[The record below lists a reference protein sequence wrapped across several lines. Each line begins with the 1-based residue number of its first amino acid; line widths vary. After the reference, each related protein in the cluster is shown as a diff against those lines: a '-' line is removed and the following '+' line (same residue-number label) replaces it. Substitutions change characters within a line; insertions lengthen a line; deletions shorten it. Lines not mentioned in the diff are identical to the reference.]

1 MAKKVRDAMTPEPG
15 VADPSLS
22 LAEAAQLMKSE
33 DIGSLPIVQEGQ
45 LVAVLTDRD
54 IVVRAVAESA
64 DLSATKVG
72 DIASRKPV
80 TIEPDED
87 LDEALAR
94 MARAQVRRL
103 PVVEGGR
110 LVGVLAQADIAQEAK
125 SKQAESLS
133 RRSRNRPA
141 RPHRRIRAPARE

>member
-1 MAKKVRDAMTPEPG
+1 MAKKVRDAMTPEPR

-22 LAEAAQLMKSE
+22 LAEAAKLMRSE

-45 LVAVLTDRD
+45 LLAVLTDRD

-87 LDEALAR
+87 LDEALAQ

-125 SKQAESLS
+125 SKQAGELVEEISKPTGP
-133 RRSRNRPA
+133 PA
-141 RPHRRIRAPARE
+141 

>member
-1 MAKKVRDAMTPEPG
+1 MAKKVRDAMTPEPR

-22 LAEAAQLMKSE
+22 LAEAAQLMRSE

-64 DLSATKVG
+64 DLSATNVG

-87 LDEALAR
+87 LDEALAL

-125 SKQAESLS
+125 SKQAGELVEEISKPTGP
-133 RRSRNRPA
+133 PA
-141 RPHRRIRAPARE
+141 

>member
-1 MAKKVRDAMTPEPG
+1 MAKKVRDAMTPEPR

-22 LAEAAQLMKSE
+22 LAEAARLMKSE
-33 DIGSLPIVQEGQ
+33 DIGSLPVVQEGE

-54 IVVRAVAESA
+54 IVIRAVAESA
-64 DLSATKVG
+64 DPSVTMVG
-72 DIASRKPV
+72 DIASRRPV

-87 LDEALAR
+87 LDEALAQ

-110 LVGVLAQADIAQEAK
+110 LVGVLSQADIAQEAK
-125 SKQAESLS
+125 SKQAGELVEEISKPTG
-133 RRSRNRPA
+133 PA
-141 RPHRRIRAPARE
+141 A

>member
-1 MAKKVRDAMTPEPG
+1 MAKKVRDAMTPEPR

-22 LAEAAQLMKSE
+22 LAEAARVMKSE
-33 DIGSLPIVQEGQ
+33 DIGSLPVLQEGE

-54 IVVRAVAESA
+54 IVIRAVAESA
-64 DLSATKVG
+64 DPSATMVG
-72 DIASRKPV
+72 DIASRRPV

-87 LDEALAR
+87 LDEALAQ

-125 SKQAESLS
+125 AKQAGELVEEISKPTG
-133 RRSRNRPA
+133 PA
-141 RPHRRIRAPARE
+141 A

>member
-1 MAKKVRDAMTPEPG
+1 MAKKVRDAMTPELR

-22 LAEAAQLMKSE
+22 LAEAAKLMRSE

-87 LDEALAR
+87 LDEALAQ
-94 MARAQVRRL
+94 MAPAQVRRL

-125 SKQAESLS
+125 SKQAGELVEEISKPTGP
-133 RRSRNRPA
+133 PA
-141 RPHRRIRAPARE
+141 

>member
-1 MAKKVRDAMTPEPG
+1 MAKKVRDAMTPEPR

-33 DIGSLPIVQEGQ
+33 DIGSLPVVQEGQ

-64 DLSATKVG
+64 DPSATKVG

-87 LDEALAR
+87 LDEALAQ
-94 MARAQVRRL
+94 MAR
-103 PVVEGGR
+103 
-110 LVGVLAQADIAQEAK
+110 AQADIAQEAK
-125 SKQAESLS
+125 SKQAGELVEEISKS
-133 RRSRNRPA
+133 SGPA
-141 RPHRRIRAPARE
+141 A

>member
-1 MAKKVRDAMTPEPG
+1 
-15 VADPSLS
+15 
-22 LAEAAQLMKSE
+22 
-33 DIGSLPIVQEGQ
+33 
-45 LVAVLTDRD
+45 VAVLTDRD

-64 DLSATKVG
+64 DPSATMVG
-72 DIASRKPV
+72 DIASRRPV

-87 LDEALAR
+87 LDEALAQ

-125 SKQAESLS
+125 SKQAGELVGEIS
-133 RRSRNRPA
+133 RPTGPPA
-141 RPHRRIRAPARE
+141 

>member
-1 MAKKVRDAMTPEPG
+1 MAKKVRDAMTPEPR

-87 LDEALAR
+87 LDEALAQ

-103 PVVEGGR
+103 PVVEAGR

-125 SKQAESLS
+125 SKQAGELVEEISKPTGP
-133 RRSRNRPA
+133 PA
-141 RPHRRIRAPARE
+141 

>member
-1 MAKKVRDAMTPEPG
+1 MAKKVRDAMTPEPR

-22 LAEAAQLMKSE
+22 LAEAAQLMRSE

-64 DLSATKVG
+64 DPSATKVG

-87 LDEALAR
+87 LNEALAK

-125 SKQAESLS
+125 SKQAGELVEEISKPTGP
-133 RRSRNRPA
+133 PA
-141 RPHRRIRAPARE
+141 

>member
-1 MAKKVRDAMTPEPG
+1 M
-15 VADPSLS
+15 
-22 LAEAAQLMKSE
+22 
-33 DIGSLPIVQEGQ
+33 
-45 LVAVLTDRD
+45 AVLTDRD

-87 LDEALAR
+87 LDEALAL

-125 SKQAESLS
+125 SKQAGELVEEISKPTGP
-133 RRSRNRPA
+133 PA
-141 RPHRRIRAPARE
+141 

>member
-1 MAKKVRDAMTPEPG
+1 MAKKVRDAMTPEPR

-22 LAEAAQLMKSE
+22 LAEAAQLMRSE

-87 LDEALAR
+87 LDEALAQ
-94 MARAQVRRL
+94 MAPAQVRRL

-125 SKQAESLS
+125 SKQAGELVEEISKPTGP
-133 RRSRNRPA
+133 PA
-141 RPHRRIRAPARE
+141 